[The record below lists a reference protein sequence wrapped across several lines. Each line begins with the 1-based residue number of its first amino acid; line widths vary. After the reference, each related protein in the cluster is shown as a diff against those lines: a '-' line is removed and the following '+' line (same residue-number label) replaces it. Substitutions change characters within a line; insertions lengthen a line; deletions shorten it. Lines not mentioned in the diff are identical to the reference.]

1 MFAAPPPVPAGLQPA
16 VVKAIVVGDG
26 GVGKSC
32 LQLRFTQASF
42 RHTHEVTIGVEF
54 GARSVVIDGRP
65 VKMYIWDTAGQENF
79 RAITRSYYRGSAVC
93 LLVFDLTNSS
103 SFASIRRWHRDVVEN
118 AAPQVVI
125 ALVGNKNDLAPS
137 RRVSREQ
144 AEALA
149 SEIGALYFETSARRG
164 ENVAAPFEAAAAE
177 ALRRL
182 AGAES
187 SSGCYLVASEPI
199 GARAQGCC
207 HS

>member
-1 MFAAPPPVPAGLQPA
+1 MFAPPPVPAGLQSA

-26 GVGKSC
+26 CVGKSC
-32 LQLRFTQASF
+32 LQLGFTQASF

-65 VKMYIWDTAGQENF
+65 VKIYIWDTAGQENF
-79 RAITRSYYRGSAVC
+79 RAITRSYYRGAAAC
-93 LLVFDLTNSS
+93 LLVFDLTNSAT
-103 SFASIRRWHRDVVEN
+103 FASIRGWHRDVVAN
-118 AAPQVVI
+118 APPQVVL
-125 ALVGNKNDLAPS
+125 ALVGNKSDLASS

-149 SEIGALYFETSARRG
+149 SEIGASYFETSARTG
-164 ENVAAPFEAAAAE
+164 ENVAAPFEASAKE

-182 AGAES
+182 TEAEGS
-187 SSGCYLVASEPI
+187 PGCYLIASEPT

-207 HS
+207 HA